1 MLLCLSNAH
10 VYCIPPPNPGI
21 KFTNPV
27 GKKKDH
33 RFKGQFTRHLDS
45 VDLTGTI
52 KFDIWRCTFD
62 WVESQGGRRSHQKIT
77 GQPFFLNN
85 SLGNS
90 RMEPVTSKLA
100 GPAQDNPVTGIRV
113 IDNLPGRE
121 VRLPDIRFHPK
132 ETVKFSSLYH
142 NFFVLF
148 QRRIYEIYRNYRK
161 FVRAVPEP
169 YQKTVQSLYLYLH

>member
-1 MLLCLSNAH
+1 MH
-10 VYCIPPPNPGI
+10 VRLGWISGRAAVSPEN
-21 KFTNPV
+21 
-27 GKKKDH
+27 H
-33 RFKGQFTRHLDS
+33 RTAM
-45 VDLTGTI
+45 
-52 KFDIWRCTFD
+52 
-62 WVESQGGRRSHQKIT
+62 
-77 GQPFFLNN
+77 PFFLNN

-169 YQKTVQSLYLYLH
+169 YQKTVQSLYLYLHWYLLGEQAEIGQVGLLLLLRLEDGRRLLGTKLDNSC